1 MIKGT
6 SEGPLMS
13 IVMSFLISA
22 SFFAKNSTKISES
35 FVQTVKS
42 PTQLKTCIAEEKEK
56 EATTRI
62 TLSVLKSPISRLPS
76 YRAERDAPRS
86 FP

>member
-1 MIKGT
+1 
-6 SEGPLMS
+6 MS

-22 SFFAKNSTKISES
+22 SFFAENSTEISES
-35 FVQTVKS
+35 FVRTVKS
-42 PTQLKTCIAEEKEK
+42 ATQLKSCIARGEEK